1 VNDVGCALQTK
12 AQTITIDQPRQGISY
27 PVEYAVINLPLDL
40 KARNIGDTAIWSP
53 GTWLNT
59 INSFT
64 PIFKGQ
70 SEQLYTIAI
79 KKAGGCLTVDTQM
92 VKTIRNIEI
101 FVPNAFTPNDDRKN
115 DVLRPIPRGIK
126 TLSYF
131 RVYNRWGRLLFESK
145 NPQAGWDG
153 TINGAKQA
161 SQTVVWVVEG
171 VGHDG
176 NIYRQKG
183 FSVLV
188 R

>member
-1 VNDVGCALQTK
+1 
-12 AQTITIDQPRQGISY
+12 
-27 PVEYAVINLPLDL
+27 
-40 KARNIGDTAIWSP
+40 
-53 GTWLNT
+53 
-59 INSFT
+59 
-64 PIFKGQ
+64 
-70 SEQLYTIAI
+70 
-79 KKAGGCLTVDTQM
+79 M

-101 FVPNAFTPNDDRKN
+101 FVPNAFTPNNDRNN

-131 RVYNRWGRLLFESK
+131 RVYNRWGTLMFESK

-153 TINGAKQA
+153 TFNGAKQA

-176 NIYRQKG
+176 NIYRRKG
-183 FSVLV
+183 FAVLV